1 MINDA
6 SSSEYIAWFI
16 VLGIEAVTMV
26 TLNALTIIIYLKEPR
41 LRKRSMYLV
50 ISLAVADI
58 FNACSVIFWI
68 FSLANGCNFWTI
80 KFLNSVEIYVVLVAS
95 FNYFPAVSIT
105 NLAVIS
111 LERMHATFRPIKHR
125 LIEKNIFGA
134 AVAAVWLITGL
145 FTAIFL
151 SQFLLGDISW
161 DHVYS
166 AYFSFLLCV
175 SFIIF
180 VSYTSIA
187 IKFYCGTHPQHHGAI
202 IRERKLTKTLFLVT
216 VVSLTLL
223 LPLLIVD
230 FLFFVYSGGSY
241 DTISHQKCS
250 HLQYTLI
257 FLFFA
262 NSFINPL
269 LYALKIPEFKRA
281 LLSLSRCR
289 SHSQR
294 VRVFPLN
301 NM

>member
-1 MINDA
+1 
-6 SSSEYIAWFI
+6 
-16 VLGIEAVTMV
+16 MV
-26 TLNALTIIIYLKEPR
+26 ALNALTIIIYLKEPR

-58 FNACSVIFWI
+58 FKTCSVIFWI
-68 FSLANGCNFWTI
+68 FSLANDCNFWAI

-125 LIEKNIFGA
+125 LIEKKMFGA
-134 AVAAVWLITGL
+134 AVAAVWLIAGL

-166 AYFSFLLCV
+166 TYFSFLLCV
-175 SFIIF
+175 PFIIF

-187 IKFYCGTHPQHHGAI
+187 IKFYCGTHPQHHGAT

-223 LPLLIVD
+223 LPLLIV
-230 FLFFVYSGGSY
+230 YSGGSY
-241 DTISHQKCS
+241 DTISHQTCS
-250 HLQYTLI
+250 PLKYTLI
-257 FLFFA
+257 FFFFA

-269 LYALKIPEFKRA
+269 LYVLKIPEFKRA
-281 LLSLSRCR
+281 LLSLLRCR
-289 SHSQR
+289 SRSQR